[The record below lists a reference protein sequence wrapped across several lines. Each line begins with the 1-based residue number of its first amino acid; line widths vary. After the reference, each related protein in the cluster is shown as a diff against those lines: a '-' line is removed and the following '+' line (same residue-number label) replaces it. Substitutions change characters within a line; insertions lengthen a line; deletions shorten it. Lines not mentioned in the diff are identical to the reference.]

1 MCRSDRSR
9 HGFRSV
15 ISLKLPF
22 VNNSWVCICIPC
34 RGIGYLL
41 RVFNELKEK
50 CICTFIYISHIVSGS
65 VHRKT
70 FNICFTLVQ
79 FKHSGS
85 LTARKI
91 NLSAYSP
98 PIALQLK

>member
-50 CICTFIYISHIVSGS
+50 CICTFIYISHIVSGLCIGRRSIS
-65 VHRKT
+65 V
-70 FNICFTLVQ
+70 LLL
-79 FKHSGS
+79 SS
-85 LTARKI
+85 LNTQV
-91 NLSAYSP
+91 L
-98 PIALQLK
+98 